1 MTGDNERT
9 VKVNDRLTLIQKTD
23 GITFGTDALL
33 LAGYIG
39 KGYTCGLELGAGSGI
54 LSLLLLAR
62 EKVRKITA
70 LEVQEDYAALTA
82 RNAEKNELSDRL
94 FPRLCDVRDFSP
106 APEESYDLVFS
117 NPPYMKRGTGYENPV
132 ERKNVARREVH
143 GTIDDFLA
151 AAGRALRYG
160 GTFAAVYRPER
171 LAPLFFAMRT
181 AGIEPKR
188 ATFVHADA
196 AAPASLVLVEG
207 RRGGKEGLYLTP
219 PLLLFSDRAHTH
231 DSAEMTEIDKTGLFP
246 AKYYQNKG

>member
-1 MTGDNERT
+1 
-9 VKVNDRLTLIQKTD
+9 
-23 GITFGTDALL
+23 
-33 LAGYIG
+33 
-39 KGYTCGLELGAGSGI
+39 
-54 LSLLLLAR
+54 
-62 EKVRKITA
+62 
-70 LEVQEDYAALTA
+70 
-82 RNAEKNELSDRL
+82 
-94 FPRLCDVRDFSP
+94 
-106 APEESYDLVFS
+106 
-117 NPPYMKRGTGYENPV
+117 MKRGTGYENPV
-132 ERKNVARREVH
+132 ERKNIARREVH

-231 DSAEMTEIDKTGLFP
+231 DSAEMTEIDETGLFP